1 MKKEKYNLAI
11 LGATGVVG
19 REMIEI
25 LAERKFPIGELRLF
39 ASEKS
44 VGEEIEWEGKPVKV
58 RLAGDNAFA
67 GIDIVMGDTPTAV
80 SKELIPKAVAQGAVA
95 VDCSSAF
102 RMDPDVPLVVPEVN
116 AHAIARHKGI
126 IAGANC
132 SAIPIAV
139 AVRPILEMFGIKR
152 LVLSTYQS
160 ASGAG
165 KGGTDELAQQTTALV
180 NDRGSRR
187 PLHGQSPTEPPP
199 QRTFGVGKVFPYQ
212 LAFNVIPQID
222 SFLPNGDTKEEAKIV
237 EELKKML
244 EAPNMG
250 VTVTAVRVPVFVGHS
265 AAVNIETERKAPAS
279 EVRELLRKVP
289 GIVVK
294 DEPAKKEYPLPIEA
308 AGRDEVYVGRIRDD
322 ASIPNGLNLWVAADN
337 LRKGAALNAVQIA
350 EILIEKY
357 L

>member
-1 MKKEKYNLAI
+1 MKKEKYNVAI

-19 REMIEI
+19 REMLDI

-44 VGEEIEWEGKPVKV
+44 VGEEIEWQGKPVKV
-58 RLAGDNAFA
+58 RLASDNAFA
-67 GIDIVMGDTPTAV
+67 GLDIVMGDTPTAV
-80 SKELIPKAVAQGAVA
+80 SKELIPKAVKQGAVA

-102 RMDPDVPLVVPEVN
+102 RMDPNVPLVIPEVN
-116 AHAIARHKGI
+116 PDAIARHQGI

-132 SAIPIAV
+132 SAIPVAV
-139 AVRPILEMFGIKR
+139 AVKPILKAYGVKR

-165 KGGTDELAQQTTALV
+165 KGGTDELAEQTRALF
-180 NDRGSRR
+180 NQKDI
-187 PLHGQSPTEPPP
+187 QK
-199 QRTFGVGKVFPYQ
+199 KVFPYR

-222 SFLPNGDTKEEAKIV
+222 SFLPGGDTKEEAKIV

-244 EAPNMG
+244 DAPEMG

-265 AAVNIETERKAPAS
+265 AAVNIETERKANAA
-279 EVRELLRKVP
+279 EVRELMKSAP
-289 GIVVK
+289 GVIVK
-294 DEPAKKEYPLPIEA
+294 DDPGKKEYPLPIDA
-308 AGRDEVYVGRIRDD
+308 AGQDQVYVGRIREDT
-322 ASIPNGLNLWVAADN
+322 SIANGINLWVAADN

>member
-1 MKKEKYNLAI
+1 MKKQKYNLAI

-25 LAERKFPIGELRLF
+25 LAERKFPVGELRLF

-58 RLAGDNAFA
+58 RLVGDNAFA

-102 RMDPDVPLVVPEVN
+102 RMDPNVPLVVPEVN
-116 AHAIARHKGI
+116 AAAIARHKGI

-132 SAIPIAV
+132 SAIPVAV
-139 AVRPILEMFGIKR
+139 AVKPIHDQYGVKR

-165 KGGTDELAQQTTALV
+165 KGGTDELAQQTTALFSQKDPV
-180 NDRGSRR
+180 
-187 PLHGQSPTEPPP
+187 L
-199 QRTFGVGKVFPYQ
+199 KVFPYR

-222 SFLPNGDTKEEAKIV
+222 SFLPGGDTKEEAKIV
-237 EELKKML
+237 EELKKMI

-265 AAVNIETERKAPAS
+265 AAVNIETEKKAQAS
-279 EVRELLRKVP
+279 EVRELLRKIP
-289 GIVVK
+289 GVVVK

-308 AGRDEVYVGRIRDD
+308 AGQDEVYVGRIRED

>member
-19 REMIEI
+19 REMIDI

-44 VGEEIEWEGKPVKV
+44 VGEEIEWQGKPVKV
-58 RLAGDNAFA
+58 RLASENAFS
-67 GIDIVMGDTPTAV
+67 GLDLVMGDTPTAV
-80 SKELIPKAVAQGAVA
+80 SKDLIPKAVKQGAVA

-116 AHAIARHKGI
+116 AAAIARHKGI

-132 SAIPIAV
+132 SAIPVAV
-139 AVRPILEMFGIKR
+139 ALKPIHEKFGIKR
-152 LVLSTYQS
+152 VVLSTYQS

-165 KGGTDELAQQTTALV
+165 KGGTDELAEQTKALFTQQDPV
-180 NDRGSRR
+180 M
-187 PLHGQSPTEPPP
+187 
-199 QRTFGVGKVFPYQ
+199 KVFPYR

-222 SFLPNGDTKEEAKIV
+222 SFLPGGDTKEEAKIV
-237 EELKKML
+237 EELKKMI
-244 EAPNMG
+244 EAPEMG

-265 AAVNIETERKAPAS
+265 AAVNIETVKKASAAQ
-279 EVRELLRKVP
+279 VRELLKAVP
-289 GIVVK
+289 NVVIK
-294 DEPAKKEYPLPIEA
+294 DDPGKKEYPLPIEA
-308 AGRDEVYVGRIRDD
+308 AGRDEVYIGRIRED
-322 ASIPNGLNLWVAADN
+322 ASIPNGINLWVAADN
-337 LRKGAALNAVQIA
+337 LRKGAALNAIQIA

-357 L
+357 M

>member
-1 MKKEKYNLAI
+1 VKKEKYNLAI

-19 REMIEI
+19 REMIDI

-44 VGEEIEWEGKPVKV
+44 VGEEIEWQGKPVKV
-58 RLAGDNAFA
+58 RLANENSFA
-67 GIDIVMGDTPTAV
+67 GLDLVMGDTPTAV
-80 SKELIPKAVAQGAVA
+80 SKDLIPKAVKQGAIA

-116 AHAIARHKGI
+116 AAAIARHKGI

-132 SAIPIAV
+132 SAIPVAV
-139 AVRPILEMFGIKR
+139 ALKPIHEKFGIKR
-152 LVLSTYQS
+152 VVLSTYQS

-165 KGGTDELAQQTTALV
+165 KGGTDELAEQTKALFMQKDPV
-180 NDRGSRR
+180 M
-187 PLHGQSPTEPPP
+187 
-199 QRTFGVGKVFPYQ
+199 KVFPHR

-222 SFLPNGDTKEEAKIV
+222 SFLPGGDTKEEAKIV
-237 EELKKML
+237 EELKKMI
-244 EAPNMG
+244 EAPEMG

-265 AAVNIETERKAPAS
+265 AAVNIETERKASAAQ
-279 EVRELLRKVP
+279 VRELLKAVP
-289 GIVVK
+289 NVVIK
-294 DEPAKKEYPLPIEA
+294 DDPGKKEYPLPIEA
-308 AGRDEVYVGRIRDD
+308 AGRDEVYIGRIRED
-322 ASIPNGLNLWVAADN
+322 ASIPNGINLWVAADN
-337 LRKGAALNAVQIA
+337 LRKGAALNAIQIA

>member
-1 MKKEKYNLAI
+1 VKKEKYNLAI

-19 REMIEI
+19 REMLDI

-44 VGEEIEWEGKPVKV
+44 VGEEIEWQGKPIKV
-58 RLAGDNAFA
+58 RLASENAFA
-67 GIDIVMGDTPTAV
+67 GLDLIMGDTPTPV
-80 SKELIPKAVAQGAVA
+80 SKDLIPKAVKQGAVA

-116 AHAIARHKGI
+116 ADAIARHKGI

-132 SAIPIAV
+132 SAIPVAV
-139 AVRPILEMFGIKR
+139 ALKPIHQKFGIKR
-152 LVLSTYQS
+152 VVLSTYQS

-165 KGGTDELAQQTTALV
+165 QGGTDELAEQTKALFTQKDPV
-180 NDRGSRR
+180 M
-187 PLHGQSPTEPPP
+187 
-199 QRTFGVGKVFPYQ
+199 KVFPYR

-222 SFLPNGDTKEEAKIV
+222 SFLPGGDTKEEAKIV
-237 EELKKML
+237 EELKKMI
-244 EAPNMG
+244 EAPEMG

-265 AAVNIETERKAPAS
+265 AAVNIETKEKATAAQ
-279 EVRELLRKVP
+279 VRELLRAVP
-289 GIVVK
+289 NVVIK
-294 DEPAKKEYPLPIEA
+294 DDPGKKEYPLPIEA
-308 AGRDEVYVGRIRDD
+308 AGKDEVYIGRIRED
-322 ASIPNGLNLWVAADN
+322 ASIPNGINLWVAADN
-337 LRKGAALNAVQIA
+337 LRKGAALNAIQIA

>member
-44 VGEEIEWEGKPVKV
+44 VGEEIEWQGKPVKV
-58 RLAGDNAFA
+58 RLANESAFA
-67 GIDIVMGDTPTAV
+67 GLDLVMGDTPTAV
-80 SKELIPKAVAQGAVA
+80 SKDLIPKAVKQGAVA

-102 RMDPDVPLVVPEVN
+102 RMDPEVPLVVPEVN
-116 AHAIARHKGI
+116 ADAIARHKGI

-132 SAIPIAV
+132 SAIPVAV
-139 AVRPILEMFGIKR
+139 ALKPIHEKFGIKR
-152 LVLSTYQS
+152 VVLSTYQS

-165 KGGTDELAQQTTALV
+165 KGGTDELAEQTKALFTQKDPV
-180 NDRGSRR
+180 M
-187 PLHGQSPTEPPP
+187 
-199 QRTFGVGKVFPYQ
+199 KVFPYR

-222 SFLPNGDTKEEAKIV
+222 SFLPGGDTKEEAKIV
-237 EELKKML
+237 EELKKMID
-244 EAPNMG
+244 APEMG

-265 AAVNIETERKAPAS
+265 AAVNIETVKKASAAQ
-279 EVRELLRKVP
+279 VRELLKAVP
-289 GIVVK
+289 NVVIK
-294 DEPAKKEYPLPIEA
+294 DDPGKKEYPLPIEA
-308 AGRDEVYVGRIRDD
+308 AGRDEVYIGRIRED
-322 ASIPNGLNLWVAADN
+322 ASIPNGINLWVAADN
-337 LRKGAALNAVQIA
+337 LRKGAALNAIQIA

-357 L
+357 M

>member
-19 REMIEI
+19 REMIDI
-25 LAERKFPIGELRLF
+25 LKERKFPIGELRLF

-44 VGEEIEWEGKPVKV
+44 VGEEIEWQGKPIKV
-58 RLAGDNAFA
+58 RLASDSAFA
-67 GIDIVMGDTPTAV
+67 GLDIVMGDTPTAV
-80 SKELIPKAVAQGAVA
+80 SKDLIPKAVKQGAVA

-102 RMDPDVPLVVPEVN
+102 RMDPNVPLVIPEVN
-116 AHAIARHKGI
+116 PDAIEKHQGI

-132 SAIPIAV
+132 SAIPVAV
-139 AVRPILEMFGIKR
+139 AVKPILAKYGVKR
-152 LVLSTYQS
+152 LVISTYQS

-165 KGGTDELAQQTTALV
+165 KGGTDELSDQTQALF
-180 NDRGSRR
+180 N
-187 PLHGQSPTEPPP
+187 QKEP
-199 QRTFGVGKVFPYQ
+199 QMKVFPYR

-222 SFLPNGDTKEEAKIV
+222 SFLPGGDTKEEAKIV

-244 EAPNMG
+244 DAPAMG

-265 AAVNIETERKAPAS
+265 AAVNIETEKKVSAA
-279 EVRELLRKVP
+279 EVREMLRKTS

-294 DEPAKKEYPLPIEA
+294 DDPAKKEYPLPMEA
-308 AGRDEVYVGRIRDD
+308 AGRDEVYVGRIREDH
-322 ASIPNGLNLWVAADN
+322 SIPNGINLWVAADN

-357 L
+357 I